1 VLTKIQ
7 PSLSTWDVQVGK
19 NKARRYSY
27 EYLKSHACVDCG
39 EVDPEVLTFDHVR
52 GKKTDNVSRMVSKG
66 MSIKKIAAEISKCD
80 VRCFNCHARK
90 TARDFNWYKD
100 LK

>member
-1 VLTKIQ
+1 MNQRQYVYNYLTK
-7 PSLSTWDVQVGK
+7 
-19 NKARRYSY
+19 N
-27 EYLKSHACVDCG
+27 ACIDCG
-39 EVDPEVLTFDHVR
+39 EIDPEVLTFDHVR
-52 GKKTDNVSRMVSKG
+52 GDKHGNVSNMVSRKVNLNL
-66 MSIKKIAAEISKCD
+66 IKTEIEKCD